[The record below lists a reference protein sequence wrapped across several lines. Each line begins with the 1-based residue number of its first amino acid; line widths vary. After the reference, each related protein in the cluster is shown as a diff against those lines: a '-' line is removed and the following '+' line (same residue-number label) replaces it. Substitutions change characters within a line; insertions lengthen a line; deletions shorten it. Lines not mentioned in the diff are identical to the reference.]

1 MSFSFPIDLP
11 IMKNNYGQMVVLLM
25 RRVGGWGGVGRGPIC
40 QGLMKRN
47 TGAIVES
54 LYKTELQRSEA
65 ETETQGVDQQRSTH
79 LNFANKKLY
88 I

>member
-1 MSFSFPIDLP
+1 MSFSFPIYLP

-25 RRVGGWGGVGRGPIC
+25 RRVGWGGVGRGPIC

-54 LYKTELQRSEA
+54 LYKTELQLR
-65 ETETQGVDQQRSTH
+65 
-79 LNFANKKLY
+79 LKLRPKVWTSRGRLT
-88 I
+88 